1 MPISIWRWTALND
14 KKFENVRSGKSFW
27 YKEIIFGIIFLIIV
41 FVGSAQVDKKAAK
54 SQVNSTISYVKTQCS
69 IYARYND
76 ATETKTLMRVIVNT
90 QQVNRDIE
98 FCGSELDVEAL
109 KKYASEQRLTGIIVM
124 DENGKVEEECSSDGL
139 NSESLK
145 KYIQKTAVLD
155 VAKYPKKTYTAHIDF
170 ADGSYVN
177 LASQGRIDKTGVI
190 VGFHHTNAEYAKNY
204 NLTVQSL
211 LSGYDTYRDGIIAI
225 TDGHKIVAS
234 NDESMVGKNVK
245 ENEVVRKLRN
255 NGKIGKLVRVQNKF
269 EGYYGSMDKSR
280 DYYIYV
286 YLPECTVFEIV
297 PRNILYALAIYIT
310 LLIIIQLIK
319 QSSER
324 KYLVEQNKREKE
336 YKEKL
341 MESAKKAEQANT
353 AKTEFLQRMSHDIR
367 TPINGIRGMIEL
379 ADYYSDDLQKQEECR
394 KKIWDASGLL
404 LELIN
409 EVLDMGKL
417 ESGEILLEERE
428 FNLKKLLGDIVNVV
442 EKQSKEH
449 QLEIVQCDY
458 QIEHW
463 NLIGSPI
470 HIKRMLMNILS
481 NAVKYNRYNGK
492 IILDCREV
500 SCIGNVA
507 LIEFICKDT
516 GIGMSKEF
524 QEHIFEPFAQE
535 FNSARSS
542 FGGTG
547 LGMPIA
553 KSLVETMGGNIE
565 FESEKNVGTTFRLKI
580 PFKIDDCV
588 HIEEPTEEEHNV
600 SIEGVR
606 VLVAEDN
613 DLNMEITE
621 FVLSSVGAV
630 VIKASNGQEAIEIF
644 EKSEVGEIDII
655 LMDVMM
661 PGVDGLAA
669 TRIIRSMSREDAKTI
684 PIIAMTA
691 NAFSEDR
698 LRAVEAGMNEHLAKP
713 LESTVIIKR
722 RIIKKQILCCICF
735 FCTLYTNNSN
745 RNCIKGKN

>member
-1 MPISIWRWTALND
+1 M
-14 KKFENVRSGKSFW
+14 
-27 YKEIIFGIIFLIIV
+27 
-41 FVGSAQVDKKAAK
+41 
-54 SQVNSTISYVKTQCS
+54 
-69 IYARYND
+69 
-76 ATETKTLMRVIVNT
+76 
-90 QQVNRDIE
+90 
-98 FCGSELDVEAL
+98 
-109 KKYASEQRLTGIIVM
+109 
-124 DENGKVEEECSSDGL
+124 
-139 NSESLK
+139 
-145 KYIQKTAVLD
+145 LD

-177 LASQGRIDKTGVI
+177 LAAQGRIDKTGVI

-234 NDESMVGKNVK
+234 NDESMVGKNVN
-245 ENEVVRKLRN
+245 ENGVVRKLRN
-255 NGKIGKLVRVQNKF
+255 NGKIGKLIRVQNKF

-286 YLPECTVFEIV
+286 YLPESTVFEIV

-428 FNLKKLLGDIVNVV
+428 FNLKKLLDDIVNVV
-442 EKQSKEH
+442 EKQSKEC
-449 QLEIVQCDY
+449 QLEIIQCDY
-458 QIEHW
+458 QIKHW

-481 NAVKYNRYNGK
+481 NAVKYNRYKGK

-516 GIGMSKEF
+516 GIGMSKEY
-524 QEHIFEPFAQE
+524 QEHIFEPFTQE

-547 LGMPIA
+547 LGMPIT
-553 KSLVETMGGNIE
+553 KSLVEAMGGNIE

-698 LRAVEAGMNEHLAKP
+698 LRAVEAGMNEHLSKP
-713 LESTVIIKR
+713 LESTVIIKT
-722 RIIKKQILCCICF
+722 IAKYLKEE
-735 FCTLYTNNSN
+735 
-745 RNCIKGKN
+745 

>member
-1 MPISIWRWTALND
+1 M
-14 KKFENVRSGKSFW
+14 
-27 YKEIIFGIIFLIIV
+27 
-41 FVGSAQVDKKAAK
+41 
-54 SQVNSTISYVKTQCS
+54 
-69 IYARYND
+69 
-76 ATETKTLMRVIVNT
+76 
-90 QQVNRDIE
+90 
-98 FCGSELDVEAL
+98 
-109 KKYASEQRLTGIIVM
+109 
-124 DENGKVEEECSSDGL
+124 
-139 NSESLK
+139 
-145 KYIQKTAVLD
+145 
-155 VAKYPKKTYTAHIDF
+155 
-170 ADGSYVN
+170 
-177 LASQGRIDKTGVI
+177 I

-297 PRNILYALAIYIT
+297 PRNILYALAMYIT

-336 YKEKL
+336 YKEKP

-713 LESTVIIKR
+713 LESTVIIKT
-722 RIIKKQILCCICF
+722 IAKYLKEE
-735 FCTLYTNNSN
+735 
-745 RNCIKGKN
+745 

>member
-1 MPISIWRWTALND
+1 M
-14 KKFENVRSGKSFW
+14 
-27 YKEIIFGIIFLIIV
+27 
-41 FVGSAQVDKKAAK
+41 
-54 SQVNSTISYVKTQCS
+54 
-69 IYARYND
+69 
-76 ATETKTLMRVIVNT
+76 
-90 QQVNRDIE
+90 
-98 FCGSELDVEAL
+98 
-109 KKYASEQRLTGIIVM
+109 
-124 DENGKVEEECSSDGL
+124 
-139 NSESLK
+139 
-145 KYIQKTAVLD
+145 
-155 VAKYPKKTYTAHIDF
+155 
-170 ADGSYVN
+170 
-177 LASQGRIDKTGVI
+177 I
-190 VGFHHTNAEYAKNY
+190 VGFYHTNAEYAKNY

-286 YLPECTVFEIV
+286 YLPESTVFEIV

-404 LELIN
+404 LELVN

-428 FNLKKLLGDIVNVV
+428 FNLKKLLGDIFNVV
-442 EKQSKEH
+442 EKQSEDR
-449 QLEIVQCDY
+449 QLEIVQGDY
-458 QIEHW
+458 QIKHW

-470 HIKRMLMNILS
+470 NIKRMLMNILS
-481 NAVKYNRYNGK
+481 NAVKYNKYKGK
-492 IILDCREV
+492 IIFDCREV

-524 QEHIFEPFAQE
+524 QEHIFEPFTQE

-547 LGMPIA
+547 LGMPIT

-565 FESEKNVGTTFRLKI
+565 FESEKDVGTTFRLKI

-588 HIEEPTEEEHNV
+588 HIEETTEEEHND

-621 FVLSSVGAV
+621 FMLSSVGAV

-713 LESTVIIKR
+713 LESTVIIKT
-722 RIIKKQILCCICF
+722 IAKYLKEE
-735 FCTLYTNNSN
+735 
-745 RNCIKGKN
+745 

>member
-1 MPISIWRWTALND
+1 M
-14 KKFENVRSGKSFW
+14 
-27 YKEIIFGIIFLIIV
+27 
-41 FVGSAQVDKKAAK
+41 
-54 SQVNSTISYVKTQCS
+54 
-69 IYARYND
+69 
-76 ATETKTLMRVIVNT
+76 
-90 QQVNRDIE
+90 
-98 FCGSELDVEAL
+98 
-109 KKYASEQRLTGIIVM
+109 
-124 DENGKVEEECSSDGL
+124 
-139 NSESLK
+139 
-145 KYIQKTAVLD
+145 
-155 VAKYPKKTYTAHIDF
+155 
-170 ADGSYVN
+170 
-177 LASQGRIDKTGVI
+177 I

-297 PRNILYALAIYIT
+297 PRNILYALAMYIT

-713 LESTVIIKR
+713 LESTVIIKT
-722 RIIKKQILCCICF
+722 ITKYLKEE
-735 FCTLYTNNSN
+735 
-745 RNCIKGKN
+745 

>member
-1 MPISIWRWTALND
+1 M
-14 KKFENVRSGKSFW
+14 
-27 YKEIIFGIIFLIIV
+27 
-41 FVGSAQVDKKAAK
+41 
-54 SQVNSTISYVKTQCS
+54 
-69 IYARYND
+69 
-76 ATETKTLMRVIVNT
+76 
-90 QQVNRDIE
+90 
-98 FCGSELDVEAL
+98 
-109 KKYASEQRLTGIIVM
+109 
-124 DENGKVEEECSSDGL
+124 
-139 NSESLK
+139 
-145 KYIQKTAVLD
+145 LD

-177 LASQGRIDKTGVI
+177 LAAQGRIDKTGVI

-297 PRNILYALAIYIT
+297 PRNILYALAMYIT

-417 ESGEILLEERE
+417 ESGEIILEERE

-547 LGMPIA
+547 LGMPIT
-553 KSLVETMGGNIE
+553 KSLVEAMGGNIE

-661 PGVDGLAA
+661 PGVDGVAA

-698 LRAVEAGMNEHLAKP
+698 LRAVEAGMNEHLSKP
-713 LESTVIIKR
+713 LESTVIIKT
-722 RIIKKQILCCICF
+722 IAKYLKEE
-735 FCTLYTNNSN
+735 
-745 RNCIKGKN
+745 

>member
-1 MPISIWRWTALND
+1 M
-14 KKFENVRSGKSFW
+14 
-27 YKEIIFGIIFLIIV
+27 
-41 FVGSAQVDKKAAK
+41 
-54 SQVNSTISYVKTQCS
+54 
-69 IYARYND
+69 
-76 ATETKTLMRVIVNT
+76 TLQNIR
-90 QQVNRDIE
+90 
-98 FCGSELDVEAL
+98 
-109 KKYASEQRLTGIIVM
+109 
-124 DENGKVEEECSSDGL
+124 
-139 NSESLK
+139 
-145 KYIQKTAVLD
+145 
-155 VAKYPKKTYTAHIDF
+155 KKTYTAHIDF

-297 PRNILYALAIYIT
+297 PRNILYALAMYIT

-713 LESTVIIKR
+713 LESTVIIKT
-722 RIIKKQILCCICF
+722 IAKYLKEE
-735 FCTLYTNNSN
+735 
-745 RNCIKGKN
+745 

>member
-1 MPISIWRWTALND
+1 M
-14 KKFENVRSGKSFW
+14 
-27 YKEIIFGIIFLIIV
+27 Y
-41 FVGSAQVDKKAAK
+41 
-54 SQVNSTISYVKTQCS
+54 
-69 IYARYND
+69 
-76 ATETKTLMRVIVNT
+76 
-90 QQVNRDIE
+90 
-98 FCGSELDVEAL
+98 
-109 KKYASEQRLTGIIVM
+109 
-124 DENGKVEEECSSDGL
+124 ENGKVEEECSSDGL
-139 NSESLK
+139 NSEILK

-177 LASQGRIDKTGVI
+177 LAAQGRIDKTGVI

-234 NDESMVGKNVK
+234 NDESMVGKNVN
-245 ENEVVRKLRN
+245 ENGVVRKLRN
-255 NGKIGKLVRVQNKF
+255 NGKIGKLIRVQNKF

-286 YLPECTVFEIV
+286 YLPESTVFEIV

-417 ESGEILLEERE
+417 ESGEIILEERE
-428 FNLKKLLGDIVNVV
+428 FNLKKLLDDIVNVV
-442 EKQSKEH
+442 EKQSKEC
-449 QLEIVQCDY
+449 QLEIIQCDY
-458 QIEHW
+458 QIKHW

-481 NAVKYNRYNGK
+481 NAVKYNRYKGK

-516 GIGMSKEF
+516 GIGMSKEY
-524 QEHIFEPFAQE
+524 QEHIFEPFTQE

-547 LGMPIA
+547 LGMPIT
-553 KSLVETMGGNIE
+553 KSLVEAMGGNIE

-698 LRAVEAGMNEHLAKP
+698 LRAVEAGMNEHLSKP
-713 LESTVIIKR
+713 LESTVIIKT
-722 RIIKKQILCCICF
+722 IAKYLKE
-735 FCTLYTNNSN
+735 
-745 RNCIKGKN
+745 K

>member
-1 MPISIWRWTALND
+1 M
-14 KKFENVRSGKSFW
+14 
-27 YKEIIFGIIFLIIV
+27 
-41 FVGSAQVDKKAAK
+41 
-54 SQVNSTISYVKTQCS
+54 
-69 IYARYND
+69 
-76 ATETKTLMRVIVNT
+76 
-90 QQVNRDIE
+90 
-98 FCGSELDVEAL
+98 
-109 KKYASEQRLTGIIVM
+109 
-124 DENGKVEEECSSDGL
+124 
-139 NSESLK
+139 
-145 KYIQKTAVLD
+145 
-155 VAKYPKKTYTAHIDF
+155 
-170 ADGSYVN
+170 
-177 LASQGRIDKTGVI
+177 I

-234 NDESMVGKNVK
+234 NDESMVGKNVN
-245 ENEVVRKLRN
+245 ENGVVRKLRN
-255 NGKIGKLVRVQNKF
+255 NGKIGKLIRVQNKF

-286 YLPECTVFEIV
+286 YLPESTVFEIV

-428 FNLKKLLGDIVNVV
+428 FNLKKLLDDIVNVV
-442 EKQSKEH
+442 EKQSKEC
-449 QLEIVQCDY
+449 QLEIIQCDY
-458 QIEHW
+458 QIKHW

-481 NAVKYNRYNGK
+481 NAVKYNRYKGK

-516 GIGMSKEF
+516 GIGMSKEY
-524 QEHIFEPFAQE
+524 QEHIFEPFTQE

-547 LGMPIA
+547 LGMPIT
-553 KSLVETMGGNIE
+553 KSLVEAMGGNIE

-698 LRAVEAGMNEHLAKP
+698 LRAVEAGMNEHLSKP
-713 LESTVIIKR
+713 LESTVIIKT
-722 RIIKKQILCCICF
+722 IAKYLKE
-735 FCTLYTNNSN
+735 
-745 RNCIKGKN
+745 K

>member
-1 MPISIWRWTALND
+1 MIL
-14 KKFENVRSGKSFW
+14 
-27 YKEIIFGIIFLIIV
+27 
-41 FVGSAQVDKKAAK
+41 
-54 SQVNSTISYVKTQCS
+54 
-69 IYARYND
+69 
-76 ATETKTLMRVIVNT
+76 
-90 QQVNRDIE
+90 
-98 FCGSELDVEAL
+98 
-109 KKYASEQRLTGIIVM
+109 LTV
-124 DENGKVEEECSSDGL
+124 
-139 NSESLK
+139 
-145 KYIQKTAVLD
+145 Q
-155 VAKYPKKTYTAHIDF
+155 
-170 ADGSYVN
+170 YVN

-297 PRNILYALAIYIT
+297 PRNILYALAMYIT

-713 LESTVIIKR
+713 LESTVIIKT
-722 RIIKKQILCCICF
+722 IAKYLKEE
-735 FCTLYTNNSN
+735 
-745 RNCIKGKN
+745 

>member
-1 MPISIWRWTALND
+1 M
-14 KKFENVRSGKSFW
+14 
-27 YKEIIFGIIFLIIV
+27 
-41 FVGSAQVDKKAAK
+41 
-54 SQVNSTISYVKTQCS
+54 
-69 IYARYND
+69 
-76 ATETKTLMRVIVNT
+76 
-90 QQVNRDIE
+90 
-98 FCGSELDVEAL
+98 
-109 KKYASEQRLTGIIVM
+109 
-124 DENGKVEEECSSDGL
+124 
-139 NSESLK
+139 K

-177 LASQGRIDKTGVI
+177 LAAQGRIDKTGVI

-234 NDESMVGKNVK
+234 NDESMVGKNVN
-245 ENEVVRKLRN
+245 ENGVVRKLRN
-255 NGKIGKLVRVQNKF
+255 NGKIGKLIRVQNKF

-286 YLPECTVFEIV
+286 YLPESTVFEIV

-417 ESGEILLEERE
+417 ESGEIILEERE

-442 EKQSKEH
+442 EKQSKEC

-458 QIEHW
+458 QIKHW

-481 NAVKYNRYNGK
+481 NAVKYNRYKGK

-500 SCIGNVA
+500 SCIGNAA

-516 GIGMSKEF
+516 GIGMSKEY
-524 QEHIFEPFAQE
+524 QEHIFEPFTQE

-547 LGMPIA
+547 LGMPIT
-553 KSLVETMGGNIE
+553 KSLVEAMGGNIE

-661 PGVDGLAA
+661 PGVDGVAA

-698 LRAVEAGMNEHLAKP
+698 LRAVEAGMNEHLSKP
-713 LESTVIIKR
+713 LESTVIIKT
-722 RIIKKQILCCICF
+722 IAKYLKEE
-735 FCTLYTNNSN
+735 
-745 RNCIKGKN
+745 

>member
-1 MPISIWRWTALND
+1 M
-14 KKFENVRSGKSFW
+14 
-27 YKEIIFGIIFLIIV
+27 
-41 FVGSAQVDKKAAK
+41 
-54 SQVNSTISYVKTQCS
+54 
-69 IYARYND
+69 
-76 ATETKTLMRVIVNT
+76 
-90 QQVNRDIE
+90 
-98 FCGSELDVEAL
+98 
-109 KKYASEQRLTGIIVM
+109 
-124 DENGKVEEECSSDGL
+124 
-139 NSESLK
+139 
-145 KYIQKTAVLD
+145 LD

-286 YLPECTVFEIV
+286 YLPESTVFEIV

-428 FNLKKLLGDIVNVV
+428 FNLKKLLDDIVNVV
-442 EKQSKEH
+442 EKQSKEC
-449 QLEIVQCDY
+449 QLEIIQCDY
-458 QIEHW
+458 QIKHW

-481 NAVKYNRYNGK
+481 NAVKYNRYKGK

-516 GIGMSKEF
+516 GIGMSKEY
-524 QEHIFEPFAQE
+524 QEHIFEPFTQE

-547 LGMPIA
+547 LGMPIT
-553 KSLVETMGGNIE
+553 KSLVEAMGGNIE

-713 LESTVIIKR
+713 LESTVIIKT
-722 RIIKKQILCCICF
+722 IAKYLKEE
-735 FCTLYTNNSN
+735 
-745 RNCIKGKN
+745 

>member
-1 MPISIWRWTALND
+1 MQNIR
-14 KKFENVRSGKSFW
+14 
-27 YKEIIFGIIFLIIV
+27 
-41 FVGSAQVDKKAAK
+41 
-54 SQVNSTISYVKTQCS
+54 
-69 IYARYND
+69 
-76 ATETKTLMRVIVNT
+76 
-90 QQVNRDIE
+90 
-98 FCGSELDVEAL
+98 
-109 KKYASEQRLTGIIVM
+109 
-124 DENGKVEEECSSDGL
+124 
-139 NSESLK
+139 
-145 KYIQKTAVLD
+145 
-155 VAKYPKKTYTAHIDF
+155 KKTYTAHIDF

-297 PRNILYALAIYIT
+297 PRNILYALAMYIT

-713 LESTVIIKR
+713 LESTVIIKT
-722 RIIKKQILCCICF
+722 IAKYLKEE
-735 FCTLYTNNSN
+735 
-745 RNCIKGKN
+745 

>member
-1 MPISIWRWTALND
+1 
-14 KKFENVRSGKSFW
+14 
-27 YKEIIFGIIFLIIV
+27 
-41 FVGSAQVDKKAAK
+41 
-54 SQVNSTISYVKTQCS
+54 
-69 IYARYND
+69 
-76 ATETKTLMRVIVNT
+76 
-90 QQVNRDIE
+90 
-98 FCGSELDVEAL
+98 
-109 KKYASEQRLTGIIVM
+109 
-124 DENGKVEEECSSDGL
+124 
-139 NSESLK
+139 
-145 KYIQKTAVLD
+145 VLD

-177 LASQGRIDKTGVI
+177 LAAQGRIDKTGVI

-234 NDESMVGKNVK
+234 NDESMVGKNVN
-245 ENEVVRKLRN
+245 ENGVVRKLRN
-255 NGKIGKLVRVQNKF
+255 NGKIGKLIRVQNKF

-286 YLPECTVFEIV
+286 YLPESTVFEIV

-417 ESGEILLEERE
+417 ESGEIILEERE

-442 EKQSKEH
+442 EKQSKEC

-458 QIEHW
+458 QIKHW

-481 NAVKYNRYNGK
+481 NAVKYNRYKGK

-500 SCIGNVA
+500 SCIGNAA

-516 GIGMSKEF
+516 GIGMSKEY
-524 QEHIFEPFAQE
+524 QEHIFEPFTQE

-547 LGMPIA
+547 LGMPIT
-553 KSLVETMGGNIE
+553 KSLVEAMGGNIE

-661 PGVDGLAA
+661 PGVDGVAA

-698 LRAVEAGMNEHLAKP
+698 LRAVEAGMNEHLSKP
-713 LESTVIIKR
+713 LESTVIIKT
-722 RIIKKQILCCICF
+722 IAKYLKEE
-735 FCTLYTNNSN
+735 
-745 RNCIKGKN
+745 

>member
-1 MPISIWRWTALND
+1 M
-14 KKFENVRSGKSFW
+14 
-27 YKEIIFGIIFLIIV
+27 
-41 FVGSAQVDKKAAK
+41 
-54 SQVNSTISYVKTQCS
+54 
-69 IYARYND
+69 
-76 ATETKTLMRVIVNT
+76 
-90 QQVNRDIE
+90 
-98 FCGSELDVEAL
+98 
-109 KKYASEQRLTGIIVM
+109 
-124 DENGKVEEECSSDGL
+124 
-139 NSESLK
+139 
-145 KYIQKTAVLD
+145 
-155 VAKYPKKTYTAHIDF
+155 
-170 ADGSYVN
+170 
-177 LASQGRIDKTGVI
+177 I

-286 YLPECTVFEIV
+286 YLPESTVFEIV

-547 LGMPIA
+547 LGMPIT
-553 KSLVETMGGNIE
+553 KSLVEAMGGNIE

-698 LRAVEAGMNEHLAKP
+698 LRAVEAGMNEHLSKP
-713 LESTVIIKR
+713 LESTVIIKT
-722 RIIKKQILCCICF
+722 IAKYLKEE
-735 FCTLYTNNSN
+735 
-745 RNCIKGKN
+745 

>member
-1 MPISIWRWTALND
+1 M
-14 KKFENVRSGKSFW
+14 
-27 YKEIIFGIIFLIIV
+27 
-41 FVGSAQVDKKAAK
+41 
-54 SQVNSTISYVKTQCS
+54 
-69 IYARYND
+69 
-76 ATETKTLMRVIVNT
+76 
-90 QQVNRDIE
+90 
-98 FCGSELDVEAL
+98 
-109 KKYASEQRLTGIIVM
+109 
-124 DENGKVEEECSSDGL
+124 
-139 NSESLK
+139 
-145 KYIQKTAVLD
+145 
-155 VAKYPKKTYTAHIDF
+155 
-170 ADGSYVN
+170 
-177 LASQGRIDKTGVI
+177 
-190 VGFHHTNAEYAKNY
+190 
-204 NLTVQSL
+204 
-211 LSGYDTYRDGIIAI
+211 
-225 TDGHKIVAS
+225 AS

-297 PRNILYALAIYIT
+297 PRNILYALAMYIT

-542 FGGTG
+542 FGGT
-547 LGMPIA
+547 
-553 KSLVETMGGNIE
+553 
-565 FESEKNVGTTFRLKI
+565 TFRLKI

-713 LESTVIIKR
+713 LESTVIIKT
-722 RIIKKQILCCICF
+722 IAKYLKEE
-735 FCTLYTNNSN
+735 
-745 RNCIKGKN
+745 

>member
-1 MPISIWRWTALND
+1 MT
-14 KKFENVRSGKSFW
+14 
-27 YKEIIFGIIFLIIV
+27 
-41 FVGSAQVDKKAAK
+41 
-54 SQVNSTISYVKTQCS
+54 
-69 IYARYND
+69 
-76 ATETKTLMRVIVNT
+76 
-90 QQVNRDIE
+90 
-98 FCGSELDVEAL
+98 
-109 KKYASEQRLTGIIVM
+109 
-124 DENGKVEEECSSDGL
+124 GL

-297 PRNILYALAIYIT
+297 PRNILYALAMYIT

-713 LESTVIIKR
+713 LESTVIIKT
-722 RIIKKQILCCICF
+722 IAKYLKEE
-735 FCTLYTNNSN
+735 
-745 RNCIKGKN
+745 

>member
-1 MPISIWRWTALND
+1 M
-14 KKFENVRSGKSFW
+14 
-27 YKEIIFGIIFLIIV
+27 
-41 FVGSAQVDKKAAK
+41 
-54 SQVNSTISYVKTQCS
+54 
-69 IYARYND
+69 
-76 ATETKTLMRVIVNT
+76 
-90 QQVNRDIE
+90 
-98 FCGSELDVEAL
+98 
-109 KKYASEQRLTGIIVM
+109 
-124 DENGKVEEECSSDGL
+124 
-139 NSESLK
+139 K

-177 LASQGRIDKTGVI
+177 LAAQGRIDKTGVI

-234 NDESMVGKNVK
+234 NDESMVGKNVN
-245 ENEVVRKLRN
+245 ENGVVRKLRN

-297 PRNILYALAIYIT
+297 PRNILYALAMYIT

-698 LRAVEAGMNEHLAKP
+698 LRAVEAGMNEHL
-713 LESTVIIKR
+713 
-722 RIIKKQILCCICF
+722 
-735 FCTLYTNNSN
+735 SN
-745 RNCIKGKN
+745 RLNRLLLLKRLRNI

>member
-1 MPISIWRWTALND
+1 
-14 KKFENVRSGKSFW
+14 
-27 YKEIIFGIIFLIIV
+27 
-41 FVGSAQVDKKAAK
+41 
-54 SQVNSTISYVKTQCS
+54 
-69 IYARYND
+69 
-76 ATETKTLMRVIVNT
+76 
-90 QQVNRDIE
+90 
-98 FCGSELDVEAL
+98 
-109 KKYASEQRLTGIIVM
+109 
-124 DENGKVEEECSSDGL
+124 
-139 NSESLK
+139 
-145 KYIQKTAVLD
+145 
-155 VAKYPKKTYTAHIDF
+155 
-170 ADGSYVN
+170 
-177 LASQGRIDKTGVI
+177 
-190 VGFHHTNAEYAKNY
+190 
-204 NLTVQSL
+204 
-211 LSGYDTYRDGIIAI
+211 
-225 TDGHKIVAS
+225 
-234 NDESMVGKNVK
+234 
-245 ENEVVRKLRN
+245 
-255 NGKIGKLVRVQNKF
+255 
-269 EGYYGSMDKSR
+269 
-280 DYYIYV
+280 
-286 YLPECTVFEIV
+286 
-297 PRNILYALAIYIT
+297 
-310 LLIIIQLIK
+310 
-319 QSSER
+319 
-324 KYLVEQNKREKE
+324 
-336 YKEKL
+336 

-547 LGMPIA
+547 LGMPIT

-613 DLNMEITE
+613 DLNMEIAE

-713 LESTVIIKR
+713 LESTVIIKT
-722 RIIKKQILCCICF
+722 IAKYLKEE
-735 FCTLYTNNSN
+735 
-745 RNCIKGKN
+745 

>member
-1 MPISIWRWTALND
+1 M
-14 KKFENVRSGKSFW
+14 
-27 YKEIIFGIIFLIIV
+27 
-41 FVGSAQVDKKAAK
+41 
-54 SQVNSTISYVKTQCS
+54 
-69 IYARYND
+69 
-76 ATETKTLMRVIVNT
+76 
-90 QQVNRDIE
+90 
-98 FCGSELDVEAL
+98 
-109 KKYASEQRLTGIIVM
+109 
-124 DENGKVEEECSSDGL
+124 
-139 NSESLK
+139 
-145 KYIQKTAVLD
+145 LD

-177 LASQGRIDKTGVI
+177 LAAQGRIDKTGVI

-234 NDESMVGKNVK
+234 NDESMVGKNVN
-245 ENEVVRKLRN
+245 ENGVVRKLRN
-255 NGKIGKLVRVQNKF
+255 NGKIGKLIRVQNKF

-286 YLPECTVFEIV
+286 YLPESTVFEIV

-442 EKQSKEH
+442 EKQSKEC

-458 QIEHW
+458 QIKHW

-481 NAVKYNRYNGK
+481 NAVKYNRYKGK

-500 SCIGNVA
+500 SCIGNAA

-516 GIGMSKEF
+516 GIGMSKEY
-524 QEHIFEPFAQE
+524 QEHIFEPFTQE

-547 LGMPIA
+547 LGMPIT
-553 KSLVETMGGNIE
+553 KSLVEAMGGNIE

-661 PGVDGLAA
+661 PGVDGVAA

-698 LRAVEAGMNEHLAKP
+698 LRAVEAGMNEHLSKP
-713 LESTVIIKR
+713 LESTVIIKT
-722 RIIKKQILCCICF
+722 IAKYLKEE
-735 FCTLYTNNSN
+735 
-745 RNCIKGKN
+745 

>member
-1 MPISIWRWTALND
+1 MN
-14 KKFENVRSGKSFW
+14 KKKLKNVHSDKSFL
-27 YKEIIFGIIFLIIV
+27 YKEIIFGIVFLILV
-41 FVGSAQVDKKAAK
+41 FVGSAQIDKKDVE
-54 SQVNSTISYVKTQCS
+54 SQVKSTISYVKTQCS

-76 ATETKTLMRVIVNT
+76 ATETKTLMRVIGNI
-90 QQVNRDIE
+90 QQINRDIG
-98 FCGSELDVEAL
+98 FSGVDVEKL
-109 KKYASEQRLTGIIVM
+109 KKYATEQRLTGIILM
-124 DENGKVEEECSSDGL
+124 DENGKVEEEYSSDGL
-139 NSESLK
+139 NAESLK
-145 KYIQKTAVLD
+145 KHIQKTAVLD
-155 VAKYPKKTYTAHIDF
+155 VAKYPKKTYSVHIDF
-170 ADGSYVN
+170 DDGSYAN
-177 LASQGRIDKTGVI
+177 LAAQGRSDKTGVI
-190 VGFHHTNAEYAKNY
+190 VGFHRTNAEYAKNY
-204 NLTVQSL
+204 NLTMQSL
-211 LSGYDTYRDGIIAI
+211 LSGYDAYRDGIITM

-234 NDESMVGKNVK
+234 NDESMVGKNVD
-245 ENEVVRKLRN
+245 ENEVVSKLRN
-255 NGKIGKLVRVQNKF
+255 NGKIGKIVRVQNRF

-280 DYYIYV
+280 DHYIYI
-286 YLPECTVFEIV
+286 YLPESAVFKIV
-297 PRNILYALAIYIT
+297 PRNILYAIAIYII
-310 LLIIIQLIK
+310 LLIIIRLIK
-319 QSSER
+319 QSTE
-324 KYLVEQNKREKE
+324 KNYLVEQNKREKK

-341 MESAKKAEQANT
+341 MESAKKAEQANN

-379 ADYYSDDLQKQEECR
+379 ANYYSDDLQKQEECR

-417 ESGEILLEERE
+417 ESGEIILEERE
-428 FNLKKLLGDIVNVV
+428 FDLKKLLSDIVNVV
-442 EKQSKEH
+442 EKQSKER
-449 QLEIVQCDY
+449 QLEIIQSDY
-458 QIEHW
+458 QVEHW

-481 NAVKYNRYNGK
+481 NAVKYNRYKGK

-535 FNSARSS
+535 FNSVRST

-547 LGMPIA
+547 LGMPIT
-553 KSLVETMGGNIE
+553 KSLVEKMGGNIE
-565 FESEKNVGTTFRLKI
+565 FESEKDVGTTFRLKI
-580 PFKIDDCV
+580 PFKINDCV

-613 DLNMEITE
+613 DLNMEIAE

-630 VIKASNGQEAIEIF
+630 VIKASNGQEAIDIF
-644 EKSEVGEIDII
+644 EKSKVGEIDII

-661 PGVDGLAA
+661 PDVDGLDA
-669 TRIIRSMSREDAKTI
+669 TRVIRSMSREDAKTI

-698 LRAVEAGMNEHLAKP
+698 RRSVEAGMNEHLAKP
-713 LESTVIIKR
+713 LESTVIIKT
-722 RIIKKQILCCICF
+722 IAKYL
-735 FCTLYTNNSN
+735 NDE
-745 RNCIKGKN
+745 

>member
-109 KKYASEQRLTGIIVM
+109 KKYASEQPLTGIIVI

-713 LESTVIIKR
+713 LESTVIIKT
-722 RIIKKQILCCICF
+722 IAKYLKEE
-735 FCTLYTNNSN
+735 
-745 RNCIKGKN
+745 

>member
-1 MPISIWRWTALND
+1 M
-14 KKFENVRSGKSFW
+14 
-27 YKEIIFGIIFLIIV
+27 
-41 FVGSAQVDKKAAK
+41 
-54 SQVNSTISYVKTQCS
+54 
-69 IYARYND
+69 
-76 ATETKTLMRVIVNT
+76 
-90 QQVNRDIE
+90 
-98 FCGSELDVEAL
+98 
-109 KKYASEQRLTGIIVM
+109 
-124 DENGKVEEECSSDGL
+124 
-139 NSESLK
+139 
-145 KYIQKTAVLD
+145 LD

-297 PRNILYALAIYIT
+297 PRNILYALAMYIT

-524 QEHIFEPFAQE
+524 QQHIFEPFAQE

-713 LESTVIIKR
+713 LESTVIIKT
-722 RIIKKQILCCICF
+722 IAKYLKEE
-735 FCTLYTNNSN
+735 
-745 RNCIKGKN
+745 

>member
-1 MPISIWRWTALND
+1 MNE
-14 KKFENVRSGKSFW
+14 KKFKNVHSGKAFW
-27 YKEIIFGIIFLIIV
+27 YKEIIFGIVFLILV
-41 FVGSAQVDKKAAK
+41 FVGSAQVDKKEAK
-54 SQVNSTISYVKTQCS
+54 TQVNSTISYVKTQCS

-76 ATETKTLMRVIVNT
+76 ATETKTLMRVIGNT

-98 FCGSELDVEAL
+98 FCGPEFDVEEL
-109 KKYASEQRLTGIIVM
+109 KKYASEQRLTGIIIM
-124 DENGKVEEECSSDGL
+124 DENGKVEEEYSSDGL

-155 VAKYPKKTYTAHIDF
+155 VAKYPKKTYAAHIDF
-170 ADGSYVN
+170 EDGSYAN
-177 LASQGRIDKTGVI
+177 LSAQGRIDKTGVV
-190 VGFHHTNAEYAKNY
+190 VGFYHTNAEYAQNY

-211 LSGYDTYRDGIIAI
+211 LSGYDIYRDGIIVI

-234 NDESMVGKNVK
+234 NDESMVGKNVD
-245 ENEVVRKLRN
+245 ENEVVRKLKT
-255 NGKIGKLVRVQNKF
+255 NGKVGKLVRVQNRF
-269 EGYYGSMDKSR
+269 DGYYGSMDKSR

-286 YLPECTVFEIV
+286 YLPESTVFEIV
-297 PRNILYALAIYIT
+297 PRNILYAFAIYIT

-417 ESGEILLEERE
+417 ESGEIILEERE
-428 FNLKKLLGDIVNVV
+428 FDLKKLLSDIVNVV
-442 EKQSKEH
+442 EKQSKER
-449 QLEIVQCDY
+449 QLEIIQSDY
-458 QIEHW
+458 QVEHW

-481 NAVKYNRYNGK
+481 NAVKYNRYKGK

-535 FNSARSS
+535 FNSARSA

-547 LGMPIA
+547 LGMPIT
-553 KSLVETMGGNIE
+553 KSLVEKMGGNIE
-565 FESEKNVGTTFRLKI
+565 FESEKDVGTTFRLKI

-600 SIEGVR
+600 SIEGVS

-613 DLNMEITE
+613 DLNMEIAE

-630 VIKASNGQEAIEIF
+630 VIKASNGQEAIDIF
-644 EKSEVGEIDII
+644 EKSKVGEIDII

-661 PGVDGLAA
+661 PGVDGLDA
-669 TRIIRSMSREDAKTI
+669 TRVIRSMSREDAKTI

-698 LRAVEAGMNEHLAKP
+698 RRAVEAGMNEHLAKP
-713 LESTVIIKR
+713 LESTVIIKT
-722 RIIKKQILCCICF
+722 IAKYLKEE
-735 FCTLYTNNSN
+735 
-745 RNCIKGKN
+745 

>member
-1 MPISIWRWTALND
+1 M
-14 KKFENVRSGKSFW
+14 
-27 YKEIIFGIIFLIIV
+27 
-41 FVGSAQVDKKAAK
+41 
-54 SQVNSTISYVKTQCS
+54 
-69 IYARYND
+69 
-76 ATETKTLMRVIVNT
+76 
-90 QQVNRDIE
+90 
-98 FCGSELDVEAL
+98 
-109 KKYASEQRLTGIIVM
+109 
-124 DENGKVEEECSSDGL
+124 
-139 NSESLK
+139 
-145 KYIQKTAVLD
+145 
-155 VAKYPKKTYTAHIDF
+155 
-170 ADGSYVN
+170 
-177 LASQGRIDKTGVI
+177 I

-297 PRNILYALAIYIT
+297 PRNILYALAMYIT

-713 LESTVIIKR
+713 LESTVIIKTIAKIFER

-735 FCTLYTNNSN
+735 ICTLYTNNSN

>member
-1 MPISIWRWTALND
+1 MGNQVRYIKKICGISSDSITEENIDDVYKIISEYGPQYVEDKYEVPYDIAKLMMPSILFYKMFMSKDKNKIIIAPEISLVDGILVEYVEKNAYTHTKHIFTDDIISSAKYYAGKYDVSHRHYTKIMEFGVNIMATLS
-14 KKFENVRSGKSFW
+14 KKFGLSKRHTVLLKVASIFADTGYYININDYSKYSYDIVKS
-27 YKEIIFGIIFLIIV
+27 KNRRLLISKLAAIL
-41 FVGSAQVDKKAAK
+41 SLAK
-54 SQVNSTISYVKTQCS
+54 S
-69 IYARYND
+69 
-76 ATETKTLMRVIVNT
+76 
-90 QQVNRDIE
+90 
-98 FCGSELDVEAL
+98 LDVEYNQ
-109 KKYASEQRLTGIIVM
+109 KI
-124 DENGKVEEECSSDGL
+124 DE
-139 NSESLK
+139 
-145 KYIQKTAVLD
+145 IKT
-155 VAKYPKKTYTAHIDF
+155 
-170 ADGSYVN
+170 S
-177 LASQGRIDKTGVI
+177 
-190 VGFHHTNAEYAKNY
+190 
-204 NLTVQSL
+204 
-211 LSGYDTYRDGIIAI
+211 
-225 TDGHKIVAS
+225 
-234 NDESMVGKNVK
+234 
-245 ENEVVRKLRN
+245 
-255 NGKIGKLVRVQNKF
+255 
-269 EGYYGSMDKSR
+269 
-280 DYYIYV
+280 
-286 YLPECTVFEIV
+286 
-297 PRNILYALAIYIT
+297 
-310 LLIIIQLIK
+310 
-319 QSSER
+319 
-324 KYLVEQNKREKE
+324 
-336 YKEKL
+336 
-341 MESAKKAEQANT
+341 
-353 AKTEFLQRMSHDIR
+353 IR
-367 TPINGIRGMIEL
+367 NGILTIT
-379 ADYYSDDLQKQEECR
+379 AYTDSD
-394 KKIWDASGLL
+394 IS
-404 LELIN
+404 
-409 EVLDMGKL
+409 
-417 ESGEILLEERE
+417 LEERE

-669 TRIIRSMSREDAKTI
+669 TRIILSMSREDAKTI

-713 LESTVIIKR
+713 LESTVIIKT
-722 RIIKKQILCCICF
+722 IAKYLKEE
-735 FCTLYTNNSN
+735 
-745 RNCIKGKN
+745 

>member
-1 MPISIWRWTALND
+1 M
-14 KKFENVRSGKSFW
+14 
-27 YKEIIFGIIFLIIV
+27 
-41 FVGSAQVDKKAAK
+41 
-54 SQVNSTISYVKTQCS
+54 
-69 IYARYND
+69 
-76 ATETKTLMRVIVNT
+76 
-90 QQVNRDIE
+90 
-98 FCGSELDVEAL
+98 
-109 KKYASEQRLTGIIVM
+109 
-124 DENGKVEEECSSDGL
+124 
-139 NSESLK
+139 
-145 KYIQKTAVLD
+145 
-155 VAKYPKKTYTAHIDF
+155 
-170 ADGSYVN
+170 
-177 LASQGRIDKTGVI
+177 I

-234 NDESMVGKNVK
+234 NDESMVGKNVN
-245 ENEVVRKLRN
+245 ENGVVRKLRN

-286 YLPECTVFEIV
+286 YLPESTVFEIV

-428 FNLKKLLGDIVNVV
+428 FNLKKLLDDIVNVV
-442 EKQSKEH
+442 EKQSKEC
-449 QLEIVQCDY
+449 QLEIIQCDY
-458 QIEHW
+458 QIKHW

-481 NAVKYNRYNGK
+481 NAVKYNRYKGK

-500 SCIGNVA
+500 SCIGNAA

-516 GIGMSKEF
+516 GIGMSKEY
-524 QEHIFEPFAQE
+524 QEHIFEPFTQE

-547 LGMPIA
+547 LGMPIT
-553 KSLVETMGGNIE
+553 KSLVEAMGGNIE

-713 LESTVIIKR
+713 LESTVIIKT
-722 RIIKKQILCCICF
+722 IAKYLKEE
-735 FCTLYTNNSN
+735 
-745 RNCIKGKN
+745 

>member
-1 MPISIWRWTALND
+1 M
-14 KKFENVRSGKSFW
+14 
-27 YKEIIFGIIFLIIV
+27 
-41 FVGSAQVDKKAAK
+41 
-54 SQVNSTISYVKTQCS
+54 
-69 IYARYND
+69 
-76 ATETKTLMRVIVNT
+76 
-90 QQVNRDIE
+90 
-98 FCGSELDVEAL
+98 
-109 KKYASEQRLTGIIVM
+109 
-124 DENGKVEEECSSDGL
+124 
-139 NSESLK
+139 K

-547 LGMPIA
+547 LGMPIT

-613 DLNMEITE
+613 DLNMEIAE

-722 RIIKKQILCCICF
+722 L
-735 FCTLYTNNSN
+735 
-745 RNCIKGKN
+745 RNI

>member
-1 MPISIWRWTALND
+1 MD
-14 KKFENVRSGKSFW
+14 F
-27 YKEIIFGIIFLIIV
+27 II
-41 FVGSAQVDKKAAK
+41 
-54 SQVNSTISYVKTQCS
+54 
-69 IYARYND
+69 
-76 ATETKTLMRVIVNT
+76 
-90 QQVNRDIE
+90 
-98 FCGSELDVEAL
+98 
-109 KKYASEQRLTGIIVM
+109 
-124 DENGKVEEECSSDGL
+124 
-139 NSESLK
+139 
-145 KYIQKTAVLD
+145 
-155 VAKYPKKTYTAHIDF
+155 
-170 ADGSYVN
+170 
-177 LASQGRIDKTGVI
+177 
-190 VGFHHTNAEYAKNY
+190 TNAEYAKNY

-234 NDESMVGKNVK
+234 NDESMVGKNVN

-286 YLPECTVFEIV
+286 YLPESTVFEIV

-428 FNLKKLLGDIVNVV
+428 FNLKKLLDDIVNVV
-442 EKQSKEH
+442 EKQSKEC
-449 QLEIVQCDY
+449 QLEIIQCDY
-458 QIEHW
+458 QIKHW

-481 NAVKYNRYNGK
+481 NAVKYNRYKGK

-500 SCIGNVA
+500 SCIGNAA

-516 GIGMSKEF
+516 GIGMSKEY
-524 QEHIFEPFAQE
+524 QEHIFEPFTQE

-547 LGMPIA
+547 LGMPIT
-553 KSLVETMGGNIE
+553 KSLVEAMGGNIE

-698 LRAVEAGMNEHLAKP
+698 LRAVEAGMNEHLSKP
-713 LESTVIIKR
+713 LESTVIIKT
-722 RIIKKQILCCICF
+722 IAKYLKEE
-735 FCTLYTNNSN
+735 
-745 RNCIKGKN
+745 

>member
-1 MPISIWRWTALND
+1 M
-14 KKFENVRSGKSFW
+14 
-27 YKEIIFGIIFLIIV
+27 
-41 FVGSAQVDKKAAK
+41 
-54 SQVNSTISYVKTQCS
+54 
-69 IYARYND
+69 
-76 ATETKTLMRVIVNT
+76 
-90 QQVNRDIE
+90 
-98 FCGSELDVEAL
+98 
-109 KKYASEQRLTGIIVM
+109 
-124 DENGKVEEECSSDGL
+124 
-139 NSESLK
+139 
-145 KYIQKTAVLD
+145 LD

-297 PRNILYALAIYIT
+297 PRNILYALAMYIT

-507 LIEFICKDT
+507 LIEFIYKDT

-713 LESTVIIKR
+713 LESTVIIKT
-722 RIIKKQILCCICF
+722 IAKYLKEE
-735 FCTLYTNNSN
+735 
-745 RNCIKGKN
+745 

>member
-1 MPISIWRWTALND
+1 MFLALFAFLFVD
-14 KKFENVRSGKSFW
+14 IALLIIFRKSKNM
-27 YKEIIFGIIFLIIV
+27 YVITLQIFGIIFLIIV

-297 PRNILYALAIYIT
+297 PRNILYALAMYIT

-713 LESTVIIKR
+713 LESTVIIKT
-722 RIIKKQILCCICF
+722 IAKYLKEE
-735 FCTLYTNNSN
+735 
-745 RNCIKGKN
+745 

>member
-1 MPISIWRWTALND
+1 M
-14 KKFENVRSGKSFW
+14 
-27 YKEIIFGIIFLIIV
+27 
-41 FVGSAQVDKKAAK
+41 
-54 SQVNSTISYVKTQCS
+54 
-69 IYARYND
+69 
-76 ATETKTLMRVIVNT
+76 
-90 QQVNRDIE
+90 
-98 FCGSELDVEAL
+98 
-109 KKYASEQRLTGIIVM
+109 
-124 DENGKVEEECSSDGL
+124 
-139 NSESLK
+139 
-145 KYIQKTAVLD
+145 LD

-297 PRNILYALAIYIT
+297 PRNILYALAMYIT

-547 LGMPIA
+547 LGMPIT
-553 KSLVETMGGNIE
+553 KSLVEAMGGNIE

-713 LESTVIIKR
+713 LESTVIIKT
-722 RIIKKQILCCICF
+722 IAKYLKEE
-735 FCTLYTNNSN
+735 
-745 RNCIKGKN
+745 